1 MFQVDTKVPL
11 KTSIAYGL
19 PGIGAGYMYLLLNLY
34 VMKFSTDVLLIS
46 PVVMGLIF
54 SASRIWDAFSDPV
67 AGYLSDRTTL
77 KFGRRRT
84 WIIISCIPISIAFFA
99 VFSPPASM
107 QGEDLDRWM
116 IFAIL
121 GFYSAMTLF
130 FVPHMALGAELSTN
144 YHERTRLFGVRH
156 IFYTVGS
163 ILALGSMH
171 YLIQEEFRV
180 NGNVRELASNLALW
194 SVLITSLLII
204 YSVSRLKENP
214 DYQDRVNKNPFKAFA
229 DVWKNPHAKILIIIL
244 FIENVGGAAIGVLTL
259 YIAQYV
265 VEAPTWAPLII
276 LAYMLPSTLSVPLW
290 IPLSRKFGKVNL
302 WVFSL
307 FLTGVSFGGIFLI
320 LFAPDVEVRLLI
332 IFIGAFFAG
341 IAAGC
346 GGAIGPSIKG
356 DVIDYDEYL
365 TGERKEGS
373 YFAALNFV
381 YKSAYGV
388 MLLLTGFALEYSGFI
403 PNQDQTM
410 EVKFVLTSLYGLLP
424 LICYSIG
431 AALLFYKFKLGEKEY
446 EKIRKVLDKV
456 D

>member
-276 LAYMLPSTLSVPLW
+276 LA
-290 IPLSRKFGKVNL
+290 
-302 WVFSL
+302 
-307 FLTGVSFGGIFLI
+307 
-320 LFAPDVEVRLLI
+320 
-332 IFIGAFFAG
+332 
-341 IAAGC
+341 
-346 GGAIGPSIKG
+346 
-356 DVIDYDEYL
+356 
-365 TGERKEGS
+365 
-373 YFAALNFV
+373 
-381 YKSAYGV
+381 
-388 MLLLTGFALEYSGFI
+388 
-403 PNQDQTM
+403 
-410 EVKFVLTSLYGLLP
+410 
-424 LICYSIG
+424 
-431 AALLFYKFKLGEKEY
+431 
-446 EKIRKVLDKV
+446 
-456 D
+456 